1 MIVQQIKKNVLFE
14 FKSLP
19 IVMLDDRQI
28 YNTKRNKFIQEKLNC
43 RSLGY
48 WIDRRFYTKS
58 KLNRLAIKMKSEI
71 VVEEI
76 INCPF

>member
-1 MIVQQIKKNVLFE
+1 MIVQQVKANVLFE
-14 FKSLP
+14 FKNLP

-28 YNTKRNKFIQEKLNC
+28 YHVKRNKFIQEKLNC

-48 WIDRRFYTKS
+48 WIERRFYTKS
-58 KLNRLAIKMKSEI
+58 KLNKLAIKMKSEI
-71 VVEEI
+71 VIQEI

>member
-14 FKSLP
+14 FKNLP

-28 YNTKRNKFIQEKLNC
+28 YNTKRKKFIQEKLNC
-43 RSLGY
+43 RSIGY
-48 WIDRRFYTKS
+48 WIERRFYTKS
-58 KLNRLAIKMKSEI
+58 KLNKLAIKNNSEI
-71 VVEEI
+71 VIEEM